1 MFKIQFTARGGQE
14 KMKSNE
20 PEDKIP
26 LPKNLYW
33 WYNFVKILF
42 LKTRSQDSIT
52 FLKNFR
58 FHYGPHICGETDR
71 QRERGRKKDRD
82 REKENE

>member
-1 MFKIQFTARGGQE
+1 MSQ
-14 KMKSNE
+14 
-20 PEDKIP
+20 EDKIP

-42 LKTRSQDSIT
+42 LKTSPKTALLFSKT
-52 FLKNFR
+52 FVFIN
-58 FHYGPHICGETDR
+58 GPHICGETDR